1 VPIDAIWTRS
11 RTVERACYLVGGALI
26 VAGLFHLGVFAV
38 RGGPWY
44 GPVSWRKPTTF
55 GISFGL
61 SLIAIAWVSS
71 YLRLTEKQRTWLL
84 GIFAVDGVVEV
95 GGITI
100 QAWRHVPSHLN
111 TETAFNTAIA
121 MSLAF
126 GGAVLIVVLGM
137 LAVVTL
143 RGRMQAPPSMQ
154 LALRAGFVLLLIGL
168 ATGAAMIARG
178 EVLINS
184 GSLHTA
190 YNNAGFLKLVHGVT
204 LHAILVLPALAWL
217 LSLTNWSEERRTR
230 TVAFGVA
237 GYGLATI
244 VAFAITLIR

>member
-1 VPIDAIWTRS
+1 VAIDAIWTRG

-26 VAGLFHLGVFAV
+26 VAGLFHLGVFTV

-71 YLRLTEKQRTWLL
+71 YLQLSEKLRTWLL
-84 GIFAVDGVVEV
+84 GIFAVDCVVEV
-95 GGITI
+95 AGITI

-126 GGAVLIVVLGM
+126 GGAVLIAVLGT
-137 LAVVTL
+137 LAVVAL
-143 RGRMQAPPSMQ
+143 RGRMQASPSMQ

-168 ATGAAMIARG
+168 ATGVAMIARG

-184 GSLHTA
+184 GSLQTA
-190 YNNAGFLKLVHGVT
+190 YDNAGFLKLVHGVT

-217 LSLTNWSEERRTR
+217 LSFTNWSEERRTR
-230 TVAFGVA
+230 TVALGVA

-244 VAFAITLIR
+244 AAFAIALIR